1 MAPDPERIL
10 IVGGGLI
17 GTETALVLR
26 AAGHPVRVLSR
37 TLGTRLTELA
47 GDVGIELI
55 EAEVG
60 TGRALA
66 EAVGDADAVLCL
78 AGSSTPAVAAADPD
92 GALEGSLSPVL
103 AVLESARDAGV
114 ARVVVASSG
123 GTIYG
128 AGAATPTSEDQP
140 LRPSSLHGVNYLAVE
155 AFAGFYRREVGMDVT
170 VLRFSNVYGPGAE
183 PRRGQG
189 VISAWCRALALGQ
202 RIVLIGPDT
211 ARRDFVFVTD
221 AAEAIR
227 VALAAAAGVYNVGG
241 GGTVSLAALLEALA
255 EVTGL
260 EPGIDRRPDRG
271 VDVPTTHLDIGRL
284 HAATGWSPQVGLREG
299 LRSVWEWE
307 TRGSARGE

>member
-1 MAPDPERIL
+1 MAADPERIL
-10 IVGGGLI
+10 VVGGGLI

-26 AAGHPVRVLSR
+26 RAGHPVRVLSR
-37 TLGTRLTELA
+37 TLGTRLNELA
-47 GDVGIELI
+47 RGAGIELV

-103 AVLESARDAGV
+103 AVLESAHDANIS
-114 ARVVVASSG
+114 RVIVASSG

-128 AGAATPTSEDQP
+128 AGAATPTAEDHP

-155 AFAGFYRREVGMDVT
+155 AFADFYRREVGMDVT

-202 RIVLIGPDT
+202 RIVLIGPKT
-211 ARRDFVFVTD
+211 ARRDFVFATD

-227 VALAAAAGVYNVGG
+227 AAIGAQPGVYNVGG
-241 GGTVSLAALLEALA
+241 GGTVSLATLLEELR

-260 EPGIDRRPDRG
+260 DPGLEQRPDRG
-271 VDVPTTHLDIGRL
+271 VDVPTTHLDIELLR
-284 HAATGWSPQVGLREG
+284 ATTGWSPRVPLDEG
-299 LRSVWEWE
+299 LRAVWEWE
-307 TRGSARGE
+307 TRGSAS